1 MVTKRPNQRR
11 GYTEA
16 KRKPWL
22 QRRQAEGV
30 VTSGGEGPG
39 GAAVALVPDGLQL
52 VGPLVA
58 GVERLGQRLVLAH
71 LDGRHAQ
78 HVALQRVGP
87 QPVAHPVVQ
96 RHAPQVRVVR
106 RSPPDANTASFV
118 CGVGAMVIL

>member
-1 MVTKRPNQRR
+1 MVTQRPNERR

-16 KRKPWL
+16 KRKSWL
-22 QRRQAEGV
+22 QRRQAEDV

-87 QPVAHPVVQ
+87 QPVAHPIVQ
-96 RHAPQVRVVR
+96 RHAPQV
-106 RSPPDANTASFV
+106 
-118 CGVGAMVIL
+118 